1 MIKQIRNQDDIIK
14 TLKSRLEAAEKQDEN
29 MVKIVNTLK
38 MNDRTRKDE
47 LVETRQILQDSLA
60 KSRELEKKTLFQI
73 KQVENADKY
82 AEGLKL
88 KLHEKDQIINDLKIK
103 MNLGEETER
112 NKHLEDKLA
121 LCSRERDTVYK
132 ANKVLEEN
140 LEALNAAK
148 LVETYFFF
156 AKIQIISSLNQMF
169 QLLQDSS
176 LAAVNQTSS
185 QLEMARREL
194 REQDNLI
201 VLIKKEIVSQKQY
214 TLNIITFYEK
224 YCLCSFTNIFKEI
237 KKYL

>member
-148 LVETYFFF
+148 LVETYFF

-214 TLNIITFYEK
+214 TLNIFSFYEK

-237 KKYL
+237 KKYF

>member
-201 VLIKKEIVSQKQY
+201 VLIKKEIGSQKQY
-214 TLNIITFYEK
+214 TLNIFYF
-224 YCLCSFTNIFKEI
+224 L
-237 KKYL
+237 